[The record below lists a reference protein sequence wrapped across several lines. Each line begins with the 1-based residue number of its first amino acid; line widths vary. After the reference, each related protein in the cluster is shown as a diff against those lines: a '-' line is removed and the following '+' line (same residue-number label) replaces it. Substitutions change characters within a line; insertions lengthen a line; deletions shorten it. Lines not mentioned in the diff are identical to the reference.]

1 SDLIKF
7 NDKYRNIIE
16 NILGRTIIIDNI
28 DNAIK
33 FAKENNHKFKVV
45 TLDGDIL
52 NPGGSLTG
60 GSLKVSGNILSRKRL
75 INEYKEKINL
85 LKNEIDSLYLQKNET
100 DNNINIIREKLN
112 QTILNINHLDKE
124 YIVENAE
131 INKFKEEIKSL
142 NISVEKLE
150 NEKDGLGSN
159 LEYTLEKAKFIRDD
173 ILSIKTNNNKNKF
186 KIEKLNNELKQ
197 YNSLYEDEKIKFDNL
212 NLNLVKNNQIYESLI
227 KDIKRIDEES
237 KSLENKY
244 TQIEKYLDDKII
256 EISKLEEEIVIEET
270 EKIRLNKQ
278 LVDNTRGLE

>member
-1 SDLIKF
+1 MQNIITNDEASAKFAINYLKKNNLGRVTFLPMNIIKPNKIDTRNIKAGTSFIGIASDLIKF

-173 ILSIKTNNNKNKF
+173 ILSIDARHAKNKF
-186 KIEKLNNELKQ
+186 KNRRFK
-197 YNSLYEDEKIKFDNL
+197 
-212 NLNLVKNNQIYESLI
+212 
-227 KDIKRIDEES
+227 
-237 KSLENKY
+237 
-244 TQIEKYLDDKII
+244 
-256 EISKLEEEIVIEET
+256 
-270 EKIRLNKQ
+270 
-278 LVDNTRGLE
+278 